1 MKKITLLAAA
11 CALFFAPAAVAQEAQ
26 EVQYVEDATQGYL
39 MNSFKDNWFITA
51 QGGVNVYFSHHD
63 VSATSRIVSPPTP
76 PSMSAS
82 GSLPSGVPALALTTS
97 L

>member
-51 QGGVNVYFSHHD
+51 QGGVNVYFSRHD
-63 VSATSRIVSPPTP
+63 VVRDLKDRFAPTP
-76 PSMSAS
+76 PSTSAN
-82 GSLPSGVPALALTTS
+82 GSLPFGVPV
-97 L
+97 